1 MIKNITI
8 FGFAIFLIA
17 SCKTMDPQR
26 QLEKEGSLASYNA
39 AYLNRAKNLYS
50 CGSYF
55 RIVGMKR
62 TRPDEVQRYEK
73 LSDEAKQLA
82 DMLISKADGNPENK
96 DIKLSKK
103 YYKYGAEQAIEMVKE
118 IGRDRTGTKFN
129 EITVSCYQAVE
140 KEKLVGVIKT
150 INNRW
155 NKDN

>member
-1 MIKNITI
+1 M
-8 FGFAIFLIA
+8 FSFAVLLIS

-26 QLEKEGSLASYNA
+26 QLEKEGSLASYNT

-62 TRPDEVQRYEK
+62 IKPDEVQRYEK
-73 LSDEAKQLA
+73 LSGEAKQLA
-82 DMLISKADGNPENK
+82 DILISKADGNPKNK
-96 DIKLSKK
+96 DIELSKK
-103 YYKYGAEQAIEMVKE
+103 YYKYGAKQSIEMVKE

-140 KEKLVGVIKT
+140 KEKLVSVIKT
-150 INNRW
+150 LNNRL